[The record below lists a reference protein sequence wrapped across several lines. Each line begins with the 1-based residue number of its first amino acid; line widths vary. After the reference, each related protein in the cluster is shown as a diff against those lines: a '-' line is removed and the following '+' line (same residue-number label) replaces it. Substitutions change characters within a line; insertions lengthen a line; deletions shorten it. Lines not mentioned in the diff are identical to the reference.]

1 MRVLVICDVLSPQT
15 VGGAGRVA
23 REVTEALKKRGTE
36 VQFLTREVSNSL
48 SRTDANDIKTTY
60 YPLPLKAIPS
70 RFRRLFEQTIKDFQP
85 DLVHVHQPLPA
96 FLLIPSSFSRP
107 IVYTF
112 HSSWAEEFKIKSS
125 RWPQILRKMVSPL
138 LAEVEKRT
146 LHRAAEITVLSEFS
160 QRKLKRLYNREGVI
174 IPGGVN
180 SERFQPIG
188 KVRPN
193 QTLRLVTLR
202 NLVPRMGLPQLI
214 RAMKLLPS
222 HIELTIGGQGP
233 LRDEL
238 MGLIGSLGLSERVQ
252 LAGHV
257 PDDDLSHFYSSA
269 NWFVLPTV
277 ALEGFGLVILESLSC
292 GTPVLGTR
300 IGAIP
305 ELLEKFDPQ
314 WIIKEPTPEAI
325 AATILSVSENPPPS
339 PTQLHDRVSAEFD
352 WKNIAAH
359 YLDLFASLI

>member
-1 MRVLVICDVLSPQT
+1 MKILVICDVLFPQT

-23 REVTEALKKRGTE
+23 REVTAALGEKGNAVE
-36 VQFLTREVSNSL
+36 FLTRQVSTNFSKNHV
-48 SRTDANDIKTTY
+48 NDIKTNY
-60 YPLPLKAIPS
+60 YPLPLKAFPTQ
-70 RFRRLFEQTIKDFQP
+70 FRRIFNETIREFQP
-85 DLVHVHQPLPA
+85 DIVHLHQPLPA

-125 RWPQILRKMVSPL
+125 RWPHIFRKIVSPL
-138 LAEVEKRT
+138 LAKVEKRA
-146 LHRAAEITVLSEFS
+146 LRRATAITVLSEFS
-160 QRKLKRLYNREGVI
+160 KRKLKRRYNREGLI

-180 SERFQPIG
+180 SERFQPIE

-214 RAMKLLPS
+214 HAMNLLPS

-238 MGLIGSLGLSERVQ
+238 MGLIHSLGLSERVR

-305 ELLEKFDPQ
+305 ELLERFDPQ
-314 WIIKEPTPEAI
+314 WIIKEPTPEEI
-325 AATILSVSENPPPS
+325 AVTILSVSQNPPPS
-339 PTQLHDRVSAEFD
+339 PNHLHDRVSAEFD
-352 WKNIAAH
+352 WRNIATR
-359 YLDLFASLI
+359 YLDLFVSLI

>member
-1 MRVLVICDVLSPQT
+1 MRILVICDVLSPQT
-15 VGGAGRVA
+15 VGGAGRFA
-23 REVTEALKKRGTE
+23 REVTTAFGERGNAVE
-36 VQFLTREVSNSL
+36 FLTRQVSANR
-48 SRTDANDIKTTY
+48 SRNDANDIKTTY
-60 YPLPLKAIPS
+60 YPFVGKAFPT
-70 RFRRLFEQTIKDFQP
+70 RFRKIFNQTIRDFKP

-125 RWPQILRKMVSPL
+125 RWPRVFRKIVSPL
-138 LAEVEKRT
+138 LAEVEKRA
-146 LHRAAEITVLSEFS
+146 LHRATAITVLSEFS

-180 SERFQPIG
+180 SERFQPIE
-188 KVRPN
+188 KVQPN

-233 LRDEL
+233 LRNEL
-238 MGLIGSLGLSERVQ
+238 MGLIGSLGLSKRVQ

-325 AATILSVSENPPPS
+325 AATILSVSENSPPS

-352 WKNIAAH
+352 WRNIAAR

>member
-15 VGGAGRVA
+15 VGGAGRLA
-23 REVTEALKKRGTE
+23 REVTVALGEKGNAVE
-36 VQFLTREVSNSL
+36 FLTRQVPPYL
-48 SRTDANDIKTTY
+48 SRNDANDIKTTY
-60 YPLPLKAIPS
+60 YPLLGKAYPT
-70 RFRRLFEQTIKDFQP
+70 RFRQIFNDTIRDFKP
-85 DLVHVHQPLPA
+85 DLVHIHQPLPA

-125 RWPQILRKMVSPL
+125 RWPHIFRKIVSPL
-138 LAEVEKRT
+138 LAEVEKRV
-146 LHRAAEITVLSEFS
+146 LHRATAITVLSEFS
-160 QRKLKRLYNREGVI
+160 QRKLKQLYNRDGVI

-180 SERFQPIG
+180 SERFQPIEEIESS
-188 KVRPN
+188 

-233 LRDEL
+233 LRNEL
-238 MGLIGSLGLSERVQ
+238 MRLIGSLGLSERVQ

-339 PTQLHDRVSAEFD
+339 PNHLHDRVSAEFD
-352 WKNIAAH
+352 WRHIAAH
-359 YLDLFASLI
+359 YLDLFVSLI